1 MSQYCDKFNL
11 SLKMIFFATLSWQQ
25 DNSSNQTSKGILKEK
40 GKKKGAKTGLNNGIY
55 WHSMWCNLSTVGH
68 EELLIKQ

>member
-40 GKKKGAKTGLNNGIY
+40 GKKKRRKS
-55 WHSMWCNLSTVGH
+55 W
-68 EELLIKQ
+68 IKQWYILAFNVVQFKYSGA

>member
-40 GKKKGAKTGLNNGIY
+40 GEKKKKAQKLD
-55 WHSMWCNLSTVGH
+55 
-68 EELLIKQ
+68 